1 MKSVFIIAIAAASAG
16 LTAPAIASP
25 SAVDAAKAFVKAATS
40 KTIPY
45 TGPTTG
51 AKAVP
56 HQFIVYVS
64 TDQSNGG
71 ARGAGQAVAAAAK
84 AIGWRFRLIDGKGT
98 AAGQNAALSSA
109 IALKPNGIVLGGLDA
124 VQSAPFIEQADKAG
138 IKVVGWN
145 IGPVPGPMKTPK
157 VIYNVTQN
165 PLDVAKAAALY
176 AIAQSDG
183 HADVVIFTT
192 SEYALA
198 MAKSNQMAVTI
209 RQCTGCRLL
218 GVQNVPLGATATRM
232 PQVTAALLARY
243 GKTWTY
249 SLAINDLYYDYMA
262 PGLSASGRKGDGPP
276 YNISAGDGSQS
287 AFQRIRSHQFQ
298 TATVAAP
305 LELEGWQCVDELNRA
320 FAGVPAVSEPDP
332 VHLFTPSNVDDDGGK
347 TDVFNPPNGYKQV
360 FLKIWGKGK
369 CKPGVRNRRILNR
382 SRNRSTI

>member
-1 MKSVFIIAIAAASAG
+1 MKPGMIIAIAAASAG
-16 LTAPAIASP
+16 LSGRALADTTVA
-25 SAVDAAKAFVKAATS
+25 AAKAFVAAATS

-51 AKAVP
+51 PKAVP
-56 HQFIVYVS
+56 GKFIVYVS

-71 ARGAGQAVAAAAK
+71 ARGVGKAVEAAAK

-98 AAGQNAALSSA
+98 ASGQNAALSSA
-109 IALKPNGIVLGGLDA
+109 IALKPAGIVLGGLDA

-145 IGPVPGPMKTPK
+145 VSPHPGPIASPR
-157 VIYNVTQN
+157 VIYNVTQD
-165 PLDVAKAAALY
+165 PLDVAKAAALF

-183 HADVVIFTT
+183 HANVVIFTT

-198 MAKSNQMAVTI
+198 MAKSTQMAKTI
-209 RQCTGCRLL
+209 KQCAGCKVL
-218 GVQNVPLGATATRM
+218 GVENVPLGATATRM
-232 PQVTAALLARY
+232 PQVTAALLSKF
-243 GKTWTY
+243 GKTWNY

-276 YNISAGDGSQS
+276 YNVSAGDGSES
-287 AFQRIRSHQFQ
+287 AFQRIRSKQFQ

-320 FAGVPAVSEPDP
+320 FAGQPPATETDP
-332 VHLFTPSNVDDDGGK
+332 VHLFTPDNIDEDGGK
-347 TDVFNPPNGYKQV
+347 INVFNPSNGYKAV
-360 FLKIWGKGK
+360 FLKIWGK
-369 CKPGVRNRRILNR
+369 
-382 SRNRSTI
+382 SA